1 MSKNNGDKARFGKE
15 RKKKMLRRKLTQ
27 TLQQTL
33 TNTSTDAAGLS
44 PASSGVAP
52 NQNSE
57 G

>member
-15 RKKKMLRRKLTQ
+15 RKKKMLRRKLNQ
-27 TLQQTL
+27 TLQQAL
-33 TNTSTDAAGLS
+33 TNTSTDAAGS
-44 PASSGVAP
+44 PPVSAGVAP